1 MAGVIST
8 GSIPKALWPAVF
20 AFWGLSYENA
30 TKLYPMLFDVEQS
43 RKNFEELVSMAGL
56 GLFRQKPE
64 GKGIEYDDMRQ
75 GAVTR
80 SYNLT
85 YASGYIITE
94 EMLEDNQYPQDLNKL
109 GKDAGRDLGEKALK
123 TIETLA
129 ANIYNRAFNS
139 NYTYGDGVCLVHAAH
154 PEAKGLSF
162 SNTPAVAADLS
173 EVSLEQANIDIK
185 RFKDAAGT
193 IISLRGES
201 LIVPPELEFEANRIL
216 ESVLQGFSNNNNIN
230 ALKATGSFRKGII
243 VNPYLIDQ
251 KAWFTRTNVSQ
262 GKGLVAFERIKP
274 EVKPDNDFDTGNA
287 KFKCRF
293 RMSFTN
299 GDPRSIYASP
309 GV

>member
-1 MAGVIST
+1 MAGVITT

-20 AFWGLSYENA
+20 AFWGLAYENA
-30 TKLYPMLFDVEQS
+30 SKMYPMLFDVEQS

-64 GKGIEYDDMRQ
+64 GQGIQYDDMRQ

-80 SYNLT
+80 AYNLT

-129 ANIYNRAFNS
+129 ANVYNRAFN
-139 NYTYGDGVCLVHAAH
+139 NAYTFGDGVTLLNSAH

-162 SNTPAVAADLS
+162 SNIPTVGADMS

-185 RFKDAAGT
+185 RYKDAAGT
-193 IISLRGES
+193 IISLKGES

-216 ESVLQGFSNNNNIN
+216 ESVLQNNSNTNALN
-230 ALKATGSFRKGII
+230 ALKATGAFPKGII
-243 VNPYLIDQ
+243 VNPYLTDA
-251 KAWFTRTNVSQ
+251 KAWFIRTNVTS

-299 GDPRSIYASP
+299 GDPRSIYGSP